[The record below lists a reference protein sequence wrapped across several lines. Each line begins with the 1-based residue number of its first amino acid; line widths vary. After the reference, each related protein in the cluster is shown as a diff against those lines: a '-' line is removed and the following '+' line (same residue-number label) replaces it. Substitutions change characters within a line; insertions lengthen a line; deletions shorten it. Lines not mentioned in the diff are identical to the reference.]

1 MKAYRDYWYKLTIVF
16 VLGLSFWTICW
27 GDNVLSDIQRILMC
41 SLIALFVHQFEEYI
55 FPGGGPV
62 VINYANFNE
71 RERFRNYPGNMKSSA
86 IVNTLS
92 QVIYLIAILCPQIIW
107 LGIVTMFFNLFQLLG
122 HGIKMN
128 KGLKTWY
135 NPGLASVIFLFVPIS
150 IWYFRYISIYN
161 LANGF
166 TWFLGI
172 VAFLLLLLVTTI
184 LPVQILKDK
193 NSPYSIPQEQINKLN
208 DVLKISSLCK
218 DNKIELN

>member
-41 SLIALFVHQFEEYI
+41 SLIALFVHQFEEYV

-86 IVNTLS
+86 IVNTLA

-135 NPGLASVIFLFVPIS
+135 NPGLAS
-150 IWYFRYISIYN
+150 
-161 LANGF
+161 GF